1 MKYIYL
7 LVIIIVV
14 HLGRLPPKMNAKK
27 SLTRRFPMNK
37 IYCPKC
43 NSTDLYRYG
52 KEKSTGLQKYLCKNC
67 KTQFVP
73 NRPYKNKS
81 NNNNFGNC
89 PLCGSKL
96 HLRKRNKNSI
106 QLRCSKRPT
115 CRYTVSI
122 PLNSPPMPDISDIK
136 IPKFFRFPLD
146 VISYALSLYFLY
158 RQSSRQIKEKILLKF
173 SLSVSHTTIINWCK
187 VFSSLIHNIYNLHLT
202 IPKNP
207 PSIWLIDE
215 TVIKVN
221 GKKLFIFAILDYHS
235 RFLIAL
241 NISPTKDLK
250 LAKQTLLKALDFT
263 KSYPKT
269 IISDRAQHL
278 AIAIKQTFSGK
289 VFHQKV
295 HLYSRNPAK
304 SNNRI
309 ERFFSTFKQNFKNR
323 KNPRSIQNALLFS
336 YTYAFLYNFK
346 RIHSYLNSTPAQ
358 CLGVEINA
366 YNQYL
371 EVFLKCLI

>member
-14 HLGRLPPKMNAKK
+14 HLGRLPPKMNGKK
-27 SLTRRFPMNK
+27 SLTRRFTMDK
-37 IYCPKC
+37 ISCPKC

-52 KEKSTGLQKYLCKNC
+52 KEKHTGLQKYLCKHC

-73 NRPYKNKS
+73 NRPYKHKS
-81 NNNNFGNC
+81 NTNNFGNC

-106 QLRCSKRPT
+106 QLRCSKRPN

-122 PLNSPPMPDISDIK
+122 PLNSPPLQTTPDVK
-136 IPKFFRFPLD
+136 IPKFFRFPLHI
-146 VISYALSLYFLY
+146 ISYALSLYFLY
-158 RQSSRQIKEKILLKF
+158 RLSSRQIKEKIQLKF
-173 SLSVSHTTIINWCK
+173 SLSVSHTTIISWCK
-187 VFSSLIHNIYNLHLT
+187 IFSSLIHNLFNSNLT
-202 IPKNP
+202 TPKNP
-207 PSIWLIDE
+207 PSVWLIDE

-235 RFLIAL
+235 RYLITL
-241 NISPTKDLK
+241 NISPTKDLNQ
-250 LAKQTLLKALDFT
+250 AKQTLLKALEFT
-263 KSYPKT
+263 KAYPKT
-269 IISDRAQHL
+269 IISDRAACL
-278 AIAIKQTFSGK
+278 AIAIEQTFAGK
-289 VFHQKV
+289 VVHQKV
-295 HLYSRNPAK
+295 HLYSKNPAK

-323 KNPRSIQNALLFS
+323 RNPRSIQNAILFS

-346 RIHSYLNSTPAQ
+346 RVHSHLNSTPAQ

-366 YNQYL
+366 YNPYM